1 MFWHARTIS
10 KFLLKRPE
18 LQRDTLENGLSHSK
32 TVSKNTAPGNNPWAP
47 SFLCCNLAKNRSV
60 HTVE

>member
-18 LQRDTLENGLSHSK
+18 LQRDTLEIEPFSFKNGFK
-32 TVSKNTAPGNNPWAP
+32 KYGAG
-47 SFLCCNLAKNRSV
+47 
-60 HTVE
+60 E